1 MAPSR
6 PHPESASEAPSLLVL
21 ATPDW
26 TGDYMKSTVALTRE
40 LAASYRV
47 LYVEHPP
54 TYTSIAREALAGPL
68 ADGVRALGRRRAR
81 VRRVDTAKG
90 RNPIHVLTPPPVWPM
105 NRLPAALY
113 DRVLARNAR
122 QIRRAVQPR
131 LEALSMTS
139 PVVLN
144 ALNPHYGLALAGAF
158 DEQSR
163 VYYCFDELRA
173 RDWNGRHG
181 GRLEDRYLQ
190 HVDAVISSSPGLHER
205 LSGQH
210 DTAYLVPNGV
220 NFSLF
225 NRAVDPA
232 PSPAGQVPCIGYV
245 GSLGDRIDVDLV
257 TRLIETHPEWRYRFV
272 GRVTAPSVRRL
283 DRYEH
288 VTLTGPKPPET
299 LPDEMR
305 RMDVGLIPFVRND
318 FTRSIYP
325 LKVNE
330 YLAAALPVVTTAFAD
345 LSDLQGVLSIARTDS
360 QFIEAVEAA
369 VREGGDEER
378 RQQRIEVAAAN
389 RWRHRARDV
398 RTVLNRT
405 QAAAPPA

>member
-1 MAPSR
+1 MTESLPS
-6 PHPESASEAPSLLVL
+6 PVSSCNAPSLLVL

-54 TYTSIAREALAGPL
+54 TYTSLGREALAGAL
-68 ADGVRALGRRRAR
+68 ADGGRALARRRAR
-81 VRRVDTAKG
+81 VRRVDTATG
-90 RNPIHVLTPPPVWPM
+90 HNPIRVLTPPPVWPM

-113 DRVLARNAR
+113 DRVLARNAQR
-122 QIRRAVQPR
+122 VRRAVQPQ
-131 LEALSMTS
+131 LDALSMTS

-190 HVDAVISSSPGLHER
+190 RVDAVISSSPALHKR
-205 LSGQH
+205 LSAQH

-225 NRAVDPA
+225 NRAADPA
-232 PSPAGQVPCIGYV
+232 STPAGRAPCIGYV

-257 TRLIETHPEWRYRFV
+257 VRLVEAHPEWQFRFV
-272 GRVTAPSVRRL
+272 GRITTSSVRRL
-283 DRYEH
+283 DRYDH
-288 VTLTGPKPPET
+288 VTLTGPTSPEA

-325 LKVNE
+325 LKANE
-330 YLAAALPVVTTAFAD
+330 YLAAGLPVVTTAFAD
-345 LSDLQGVLSIARTDS
+345 LSDLQGVLSIAQTDS
-360 QFIEAVEAA
+360 QFVGAVEAA
-369 VREGGDEER
+369 VRDRGNKER
-378 RQQRIEVAAAN
+378 RRQRIEVASAN
-389 RWRHRARDV
+389 RWRHRAADV
-398 RTVLNRT
+398 RTVLDRT
-405 QAAAPPA
+405 RAAVPSA